1 MKISEPK
8 LPSNKKF
15 GAFFFIVFFF
25 VTIFFY
31 IKNGTFTVY
40 IFVFLSLIT
49 LGITILKADI
59 LLPLNKLWMR
69 FGIMLG
75 RFISP
80 IILGII
86 FFTLFMPIAIFF
98 KLTGRDQLSLKY
110 SKVSSYW
117 IKKDTTKRD
126 KPFINQY

>member
-1 MKISEPK
+1 
-8 LPSNKKF
+8 
-15 GAFFFIVFFF
+15 
-25 VTIFFY
+25 
-31 IKNGTFTVY
+31 
-40 IFVFLSLIT
+40 
-49 LGITILKADI
+49 
-59 LLPLNKLWMR
+59 
-69 FGIMLG
+69 MLG

>member
-31 IKNGTFTVY
+31 IKNGTLTVY